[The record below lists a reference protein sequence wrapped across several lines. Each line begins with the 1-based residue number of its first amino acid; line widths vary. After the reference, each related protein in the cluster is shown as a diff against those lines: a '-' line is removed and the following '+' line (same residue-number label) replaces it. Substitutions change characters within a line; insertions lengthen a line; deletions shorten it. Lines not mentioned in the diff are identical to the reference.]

1 MNPIKSNK
9 SKTFNRRLIAIIL
22 SLVDKAAV
30 LDRQFTENNGGKM
43 HSKSQVEIRL
53 VFKRE

>member
-30 LDRQFTENNGGKM
+30 LDRQFTENNGGKI
-43 HSKSQVEIRL
+43 SSNKVGFSSLRL
-53 VFKRE
+53 ILD